1 MIIRSTNF
9 EKFVSYS
16 GRKLNAPAQA
26 LIIGG
31 TAIAFIP
38 PINRMNKK
46 VDQDTRDM
54 AVGRSIG
61 KNIVGN
67 LSDYTLRV
75 LSIALVSKFSKAK
88 VDKNNEGIVTGISP
102 KSKKDIFTPSISE
115 NIEPRSI
122 NQFSKD
128 YRNYKMAMGAL
139 LATALAIFVKTT
151 IELPLTK
158 KLTDV
163 FYKREKAK
171 QEAKHHAS

>member
-1 MIIRSTNF
+1 MIIRSANF

-115 NIEPRSI
+115 NIEPRSM

>member
-1 MIIRSTNF
+1 MIIRSANF

-31 TAIAFIP
+31 TAVAFIP

-115 NIEPRSI
+115 NIEPRSM

-158 KLTDV
+158 KLTDI

>member
-1 MIIRSTNF
+1 MIIRSANF

-31 TAIAFIP
+31 TAIEFIP

-115 NIEPRSI
+115 NIEPRSM

>member
-122 NQFSKD
+122 NQFSKY

-158 KLTDV
+158 KLTDI

-171 QEAKHHAS
+171 QGAKHHAN

>member
-38 PINRMNKK
+38 PINRRNKK

-158 KLTDV
+158 KLTDI

>member
-31 TAIAFIP
+31 TALLFVP

-61 KNIVGN
+61 KNITGN
-67 LSDYTLRV
+67 LSDYILRV

-88 VDKNNEGIVTGISP
+88 FDKNCNDAIVGISP
-102 KSKKDIFTPSISE
+102 ESKKDIFTPSISKDLK
-115 NIEPRSI
+115 PRST
-122 NQFSKD
+122 NQFTKD
-128 YRNYKMAMGAL
+128 YKNYKMAMGAL

-151 IELPLTK
+151 VELPITK
-158 KLTDV
+158 KLTDI
-163 FYKREKAK
+163 FYKREKAR

>member
-1 MIIRSTNF
+1 MIIRSANF

-163 FYKREKAK
+163 FYKREKTK

>member
-1 MIIRSTNF
+1 MIIRSANF

-115 NIEPRSI
+115 NIEPRSM

-171 QEAKHHAS
+171 QEAKYHAS

>member
-1 MIIRSTNF
+1 MIIRSANF

-88 VDKNNEGIVTGISP
+88 VDKNNEGIVTGIFP

-115 NIEPRSI
+115 NIEPRSM

>member
-1 MIIRSTNF
+1 MIIRSENF

-115 NIEPRSI
+115 NIEPRSM

-158 KLTDV
+158 KLTDI

>member
-38 PINRMNKK
+38 PINRRNKK

-163 FYKREKAK
+163 FYKREKVK

>member
-1 MIIRSTNF
+1 MIIRSANF

-26 LIIGG
+26 IIIGG

-115 NIEPRSI
+115 NIEPRSM

-158 KLTDV
+158 KLTDI

>member
-1 MIIRSTNF
+1 MIIRSANF

-31 TAIAFIP
+31 TAVAFIP
-38 PINRMNKK
+38 PINRMNKN

-115 NIEPRSI
+115 NIEPRSM

-158 KLTDV
+158 KLTDI

>member
-88 VDKNNEGIVTGISP
+88 VDKNNEGIVMGISP

-115 NIEPRSI
+115 NIEPRSM

>member
-1 MIIRSTNF
+1 MIIRSANF

-31 TAIAFIP
+31 TAVAFIP

-115 NIEPRSI
+115 NIEPRSM

>member
-1 MIIRSTNF
+1 MIIRSANF

-61 KNIVGN
+61 KNITGN
-67 LSDYTLRV
+67 LSDYIMRV

-88 VDKNNEGIVTGISP
+88 FDKNNEGIVTGISP
-102 KSKKDIFTPSISE
+102 DSKKDIFTPSI
-115 NIEPRSI
+115 NKNLEPRSV
-122 NQFSKD
+122 NQFTRD
-128 YRNYKMAMGAL
+128 YKNYKMAMGAL

-151 IELPLTK
+151 IELPITK
-158 KLTDV
+158 KLTDI
-163 FYKREKAK
+163 FYKREKAR